1 VNRWQ
6 IRLFKLGSKLRQ
18 VRYRPEIDG
27 LRALAVTAVIGFH
40 AGLVGFSGGFLGVD
54 IFFVL
59 SGFLITTLLAQEY
72 DDQTFSLKRFYE
84 RRIRRLI
91 PALAA
96 TLLVSSIAAYFI
108 LFPSDL
114 QDFGSSLVS
123 TLLFGSN
130 IYFWQSTDYFA
141 TDSDLLPL
149 LHTWTLA
156 VEEQFYL
163 LFPLVFGLL
172 HKHTRGAT
180 IWILGLGAI
189 ASFGLSEWGWRT
201 HPDANFYLL
210 PTRGWELLAGSVA
223 ALVFRRFG
231 AKPNSALSFLGI
243 FLIVASI
250 VVFDESTP
258 SPSAYMLAPV
268 GGTILVLMFYPRGA
282 MSSGLGALLE
292 LGAVRHLGLISY
304 SAYLI
309 HQPLLAFY
317 RWVTGLNISTVE
329 ALLLIVVTFLL
340 AHFSWKYVESP
351 YRTKKT

>member
-1 VNRWQ
+1 M
-6 IRLFKLGSKLRQ
+6 G
-18 VRYRPEIDG
+18 YRPEIDG
-27 LRALAVTAVIGFH
+27 LRAIAVTAVIGFH
-40 AGLVGFSGGFLGVD
+40 AGLAGFSGGFLGVD

-59 SGFLITTLLAQEY
+59 SGFLITTLLAQEF
-72 DDQTFSLKRFYE
+72 DDHSFSLKRFYE

-96 TLLVSSIAAYFI
+96 TLLVSTIAAYFI
-108 LFPSDL
+108 LFPGDL
-114 QDFGSSLVS
+114 QNFGASLIS
-123 TLLFGSN
+123 TLVFGSN

-172 HKHTRGAT
+172 HKYTRGAT
-180 IWILGLGAI
+180 IWILGLLAI

-201 HPDANFYLL
+201 YPDANFFLL

-223 ALVFRRFG
+223 ALAYRRLVV
-231 AKPNSALSFLGI
+231 KPNSALSFLGI
-243 FLIVASI
+243 LLIIASI
-250 VVFDESTP
+250 LVFNESTP
-258 SPSAYMLAPV
+258 SPSAFMLAPV
-268 GGTILVLMFYPRGA
+268 GGTILVLMFYPRKA
-282 MSSGLGALLE
+282 ASSRLSALLE
-292 LGAVRHLGLISY
+292 IGAIRHLGLISY

-317 RWVTGLNISTVE
+317 RWVTGLNISTLE
-329 ALLLIVVTFLL
+329 ALLLIAVTFLL

-351 YRTKKT
+351 YRIKRT